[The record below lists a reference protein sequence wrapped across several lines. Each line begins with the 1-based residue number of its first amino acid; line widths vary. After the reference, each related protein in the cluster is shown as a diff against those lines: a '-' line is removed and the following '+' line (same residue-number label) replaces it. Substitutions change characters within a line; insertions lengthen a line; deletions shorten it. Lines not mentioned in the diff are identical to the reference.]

1 MDNSQNNGSDAD
13 ENLLKTIKGLPNQ
26 VFRYYRDDENDYV
39 ITFSEGGIAEEFGM
53 TTDKVAGK
61 SLEEVM
67 GEEAASK
74 YKEYYDRAFAG
85 ETVRFEVEQY
95 GRWFFNIV
103 SPLYPESSPGRDEI
117 VGYAVDVTQR
127 KKAERRLSFAQQFA
141 DVGTWEYD
149 FSDNSL
155 FWNTECERLFGLEEG
170 EFEETYEDFLGRV
183 HPDDRELVRKE
194 TAPDV
199 LQKEKS
205 NIKFEHRILKAD
217 GETRWVREVA
227 QTVTASGT
235 QPERVV
241 GMVMDITDQKETQKR
256 LKESE
261 EKYRAIV
268 EKSHDGIYIQ
278 RGDRFLLV
286 NDRISEIIGYS
297 KEELYEK
304 NVWDLLHPEDVEFVK
319 EIAEKRAAGDSAPS
333 KYQAR
338 AVTEGGDVVYLSFS
352 ATSISYEGDRATLGS
367 IRNITEQIRA
377 EEELRKS
384 KERFE
389 DMANLLPQPIWETDS
404 EGVFTYVNEAAYEK
418 FGYST
423 EELESGIKMTDVV
436 VPGERER
443 IRENFNRSLEDRAQD
458 GREYTCMTAEG
469 EEFPALVY
477 SSPITDEG
485 ELEGVRGITLDITEG
500 KRTKE
505 KLERRAELESLLREL
520 SGRFLSL
527 DWKNIGKVIENAL
540 ADIGDLLNLDRT
552 YVFKIDREEEVMNN
566 THEWSA
572 QGIGAQ
578 KENLQNIPLASVP
591 AWMGTL
597 EELESIEVKDIADL
611 PDEWESERK
620 ILESQGIKSLLVV
633 PISYGE
639 KLIGFVGFDSVTEMR
654 EWSEEEKDLLQVFG
668 DLAGSALFTLKTE
681 KELQDR
687 EKKYRKIFNNA
698 NDAMYLH
705 GVKEGMPTE
714 FMEVNEVATEMLGY
728 SRDELLSMSPR
739 DIDSDTA
746 PDKMSS
752 IMEELADSDKKTF
765 EVQHRKK
772 DGSLVPVE
780 ISAHLFEMGG
790 EKVVHAIVRDI
801 SERKEHQRELERA
814 TLETLHAL
822 NRTIEAKDEYTGS
835 HIDRVQDFS
844 VALGEKLELSDE
856 RMEQLE
862 YASILHDV
870 GKIGIDD
877 SILGK
882 SGPLTEEEWVEM
894 EKHPKIGERIVS
906 QVDRLEKAAKIIGQ
920 HQEKYDGS
928 GYPAGLR
935 EEEISLEARII
946 AVVDAWD
953 AMRTDRPYRDAL
965 TRGEAK
971 KELEENKGTQFD
983 PEIVDLFLEMI
994 EGERLELG

>member
-1 MDNSQNNGSDAD
+1 M
-13 ENLLKTIKGLPNQ
+13 
-26 VFRYYRDDENDYV
+26 
-39 ITFSEGGIAEEFGM
+39 
-53 TTDKVAGK
+53 GK
-61 SLEEVM
+61 
-67 GEEAASK
+67 EAAKEYS
-74 YKEYYDRAFAG
+74 EYYDQAFAG
-85 ETVRFEVEQY
+85 ETVRFEAKQG
-95 GRWFFNIV
+95 GRWFFNVV
-103 SPLYPESSPGRDEI
+103 SPLYPESSSGREEI

-127 KKAERRLSFAQQFA
+127 KQAERRFSLAQQFA
-141 DVGTWEYD
+141 EVGTWEYNFAD
-149 FSDNSL
+149 DTL
-155 FWNTECERLFGLEEG
+155 FWNAECERLFGLEEG
-170 EFEETYEDFLGRV
+170 EFGETYEDFLSRV
-183 HPDDRELVRKE
+183 HPDDRGRVRKE
-194 TAPDV
+194 TDPK
-199 LQKEKS
+199 LIKREKS
-205 NIKFEHRILKAD
+205 DIEFEHRIIRED
-217 GETRWVREVA
+217 GETRWVREMA
-227 QTVTASGT
+227 QTVSGREGKT
-235 QPERVV
+235 GRVV
-241 GMVMDITDQKETQKR
+241 GMVMDITKR
-256 LKESE
+256 
-261 EKYRAIV
+261 
-268 EKSHDGIYIQ
+268 
-278 RGDRFLLV
+278 
-286 NDRISEIIGYS
+286 
-297 KEELYEK
+297 
-304 NVWDLLHPEDVEFVK
+304 
-319 EIAEKRAAGDSAPS
+319 
-333 KYQAR
+333 
-338 AVTEGGDVVYLSFS
+338 
-352 ATSISYEGDRATLGS
+352 
-367 IRNITEQIRA
+367 
-377 EEELRKS
+377 
-384 KERFE
+384 
-389 DMANLLPQPIWETDS
+389 
-404 EGVFTYVNEAAYEK
+404 
-418 FGYST
+418 
-423 EELESGIKMTDVV
+423 
-436 VPGERER
+436 
-443 IRENFNRSLEDRAQD
+443 
-458 GREYTCMTAEG
+458 
-469 EEFPALVY
+469 
-477 SSPITDEG
+477 
-485 ELEGVRGITLDITEG
+485 

-505 KLERRAELESLLREL
+505 KLERRAELEGLLREL

-540 ADIGDLLNLDRT
+540 ADIGDLLDLDRT
-552 YVFKIDREEEVMNN
+552 YVFMIDREEEVMNN
-566 THEWSA
+566 TQEWCA
-572 QGIGAQ
+572 QNIGGQ
-578 KENLQNIPLASVP
+578 KEKMQNIPLSSVP
-591 AWMGTL
+591 EWMGKL
-597 EELESIEVKDIADL
+597 EELESIEVNDVAGLSD
-611 PDEWESERK
+611 DWESERK
-620 ILESQGIKSLLVV
+620 ILESQDIKSLLVV

-639 KLIGFVGFDSVTEMR
+639 ELMGFVGFDSVTEKR
-654 EWSEEEKDLLQVFG
+654 EWGEEEKDLLQVFG
-668 DLAGSALFTLKTE
+668 DLTGSALFTLKTE
-681 KELQDR
+681 KELQER

-739 DIDSDTA
+739 DIDADTA
-746 PDKMSS
+746 SDKMSS

-790 EKVVHAIVRDI
+790 EKVVHAIARDI

-844 VALGEKLELSDE
+844 VALGERLGLSDE
-856 RMEQLE
+856 RLEQLE

-882 SGPLTEEEWVEM
+882 PGPLTEEEWVEM

-983 PEIVDLFLEMI
+983 PEIVDLFLDMI
-994 EGERLELG
+994 EEERLELG